1 MGVRPTKL
9 HGKLDALGGVGASAR
24 RFRLPIRAKLGRFST
39 LTICAKPIRK
49 DLFAGGP
56 RAMAGFHAEVA
67 GSSSDATTTL
77 RKGVGAGESARSS
90 GFRAGRYPIRHRWAQ
105 PASPPAP
112 AKCRGAQPSA
122 KPGCRIGCAPPA
134 PPARNSLARRRR
146 AVSTQ
151 SSTDTWIH
159 SRCTTRL
166 ACGSSAHHR
175 LCQWPASEL
184 PQPGMNKA

>member
-77 RKGVGAGESARSS
+77 RNGSWRRGIGAKQRVSSGQVSDSTSVGATSIAARTSEVS
-90 GFRAGRYPIRHRWAQ
+90 WRAAQ
-105 PASPPAP
+105 
-112 AKCRGAQPSA
+112 CETRVQD
-122 KPGCRIGCAPPA
+122 RLCAT
-134 PPARNSLARRRR
+134 
-146 AVSTQ
+146 ST
-151 SSTDTWIH
+151 TGPE
-159 SRCTTRL
+159 L
-166 ACGSSAHHR
+166 ACTKASSR
-175 LCQWPASEL
+175 LHPIFDRHL
-184 PQPGMNKA
+184 DPFPLYYTPGVREFGAP